1 MVGPGRWTAFQK
13 LNFGNQGVL
22 DCIKE
27 VFFYAFW
34 NFVAS
39 KVQFLEDRS
48 SFVMANVNKQK
59 KINLSLKWSNWGF
72 GAESAFCHFLIK
84 RYCTAIHFTPS
95 VNINVT

>member
-1 MVGPGRWTAFQK
+1 LAIGHDAFIHNS
-13 LNFGNQGVL
+13 LSSFADDVL
-22 DCIKE
+22 
-27 VFFYAFW
+27 FFYAFW